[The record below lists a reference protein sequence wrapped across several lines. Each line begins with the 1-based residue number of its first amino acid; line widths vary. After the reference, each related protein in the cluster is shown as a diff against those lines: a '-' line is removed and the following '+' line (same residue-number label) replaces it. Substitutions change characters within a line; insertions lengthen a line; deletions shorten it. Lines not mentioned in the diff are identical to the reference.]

1 MHYECM
7 TSQPHL
13 KVHHNIPRVWANER
27 TLRFGIDQAVLR
39 LENPTAAQQ
48 RLLIELTHGI
58 PLNTVNARASTH
70 GLTLKETQKFLDELQ
85 PVLVTHS
92 EPLKSTQDTLIA
104 VLAEDQVSTHIVT
117 SIQLSGRTTLLG
129 LPSAPPPQHLV
140 VVVEN
145 YLGDPRTQQSLYTS
159 GTPFL
164 PIRFSDQSILVGPI
178 ISELGPCHAC
188 VRLWAEQV
196 DPEWRNCAL
205 QLIGSRTPTQ
215 IPSLVSLAV
224 AFALQ
229 CLENWEAG
237 HASALQKQHHITV
250 SHQALVTG
258 VRSRTLTRHA
268 LCGCAS
274 LSHLANVA

>member
-13 KVHHNIPRVWANER
+13 KVRHNIPCVWADEQ

-39 LENPTAAQQ
+39 LENPTAPQQ
-48 RLLIELTHGI
+48 RLLIELTQGI
-58 PLNTVNARASTH
+58 PLNTVNARASAY
-70 GLTLKETQKFLDELQ
+70 GLTLEETQKFLDELQ
-85 PVLVTHS
+85 PVLVTRS
-92 EPLKSTQDTLIA
+92 EPRKNIKRTLISL
-104 VLAEDQVSTHIVT
+104 LAEERISRQIIPSF
-117 SIQLSGRTTLLG
+117 QLSGRTTLQG
-129 LPSAPPPQHLV
+129 LPSAPPSEHLV

-145 YLGDPRTQQSLYTS
+145 YLGDPCTQQNLYTS

-178 ISELGPCHAC
+178 ISEHGPCHAC

-205 QLIGSRTPTQ
+205 QLIGKHTPTQ
-215 IPSLVSLAV
+215 TPSLVSLAV

-237 HASALQKQHHITV
+237 HASALQKQHHIDV
-250 SHQALVTG
+250 SHQAVVTG
-258 VRSRTLTRHA
+258 VHSRTLARHD

-274 LSHLANVA
+274 LSQLASVA